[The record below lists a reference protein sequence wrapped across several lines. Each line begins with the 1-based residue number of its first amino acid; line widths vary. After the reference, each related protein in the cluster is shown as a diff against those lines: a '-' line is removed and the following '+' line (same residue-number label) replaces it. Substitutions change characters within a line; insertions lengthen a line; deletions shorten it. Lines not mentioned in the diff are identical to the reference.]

1 MSIFDSPLLKPFHDM
16 GAKAGTKAANKII
29 QSINSKKTDTK
40 SCLESSDS
48 HDEGLKNLMIKAEQ
62 GDLEAMVM
70 VGDCYN
76 RGFHAEKNDREAHRY
91 YKMAADKGH
100 GQANLMVAID
110 LLNGIGT
117 VKDKKLGTKYLQVA
131 ADGSVAYAQYL
142 LASLYK
148 MGEVGSFGR
157 EQMAMKYFEMAAKQ
171 GDAKSQIELADMIM
185 LSNKSKYTLD
195 DMVFWLV
202 CAYLHGKVAEKESN
216 DALQR
221 INHLIS
227 NGIPGGKARI
237 EQTLED
243 VKRNHQDYLKNPF

>member
-16 GAKAGTKAANKII
+16 GARAGAKAADKII
-29 QSINSKKTDTK
+29 QSVNSQKKDTK
-40 SCLESSDS
+40 SY
-48 HDEGLKNLMIKAEQ
+48 DEGLKNLMTKAEQ

-70 VGDCYN
+70 VGDCYS
-76 RGFHAEKNDREAHRY
+76 RGLHAEKNDREAHRY

-100 GQANLMVAID
+100 VQANLMVAID

-117 VKDKKLGTKYLQVA
+117 VTDKKSGTKYLQVA
-131 ADGSVAYAQYL
+131 ADGGAAYAQYL

-148 MGEVGSFGR
+148 MGEVGSFVR
-157 EQMAMKYFEMAAKQ
+157 EQKAMEYFEMASKQ
-171 GDAKSQIELADMIM
+171 GDAKSQVELADMIM
-185 LSNKSKYTLD
+185 LTEKSKYTLD
-195 DMVFWLV
+195 DMVFWLS
-202 CAYLHGKVAEKESN
+202 CAYLHGKAAEKESN

-221 INHLIS
+221 INHLI
-227 NGIPGGKARI
+227 NKGIPGGKARI

>member
-1 MSIFDSPLLKPFHDM
+1 MSLFDSPLLKPFYDM
-16 GAKAGTKAANKII
+16 GAKAGAKVAAKMT
-29 QSINSKKTDTK
+29 QSINSKKTT
-40 SCLESSDS
+40 SQSSDS
-48 HDEGLKNLMIKAEQ
+48 YDEGLKNLVAKAEQ
-62 GDLEAMVM
+62 GDVEAMVM

-76 RGFHAEKNDREAHRY
+76 RGFHTEKNDQEAHKY

-100 GQANLMVAID
+100 VQANLMVAID

-117 VKDKKLGTKYLQVA
+117 VKDKKSGTKYLQVA
-131 ADGSVAYAQYL
+131 ADGGAAYAQYL

-148 MGEVGSFGR
+148 MEEVGSFGR
-157 EQMAMKYFEMAAKQ
+157 EQIAMKYFEMAAKQ

-185 LSNKSKYTLD
+185 LSKKSKYTLD
-195 DMVFWLV
+195 DMVFWLA
-202 CAYLHGKVAEKESN
+202 CAYLHGKEAEKESN

-237 EQTLED
+237 EQTID
-243 VKRNHQDYLKNPF
+243 DIKRNYQSYLKKPF